1 MYKSVVPKL
10 SGVHRFACLALYRA
24 LLRQCANLP
33 NTAPVLSTCKLLV
46 QQKFHKYKKLQSPS
60 QIVNSLKA
68 GYEALDLLH
77 LASQGSQRDIRRITK
92 LLSDVQ
98 LVKQRESAL
107 QRERCKKEPKPLSR
121 KQQKTSDSR
130 RFQEE
135 TARRHPEATPI
146 LSRPRPVVSGR
157 RRVPVLVNAR
167 GVPFLR
173 IKKPQPKNLSG
184 VIRTKLEKRWKRIER
199 RDRLDLELMFTRDED
214 VWDTLTTGS
223 EEETWSGEVKG
234 AIEALNRQI
243 RDTDKKN
250 MQLAEAMWNVVLA
263 ERKLAAEEQK
273 QMLSE
278 KSADT

>member
-24 LLRQCANLP
+24 LLRQCANFP

-77 LASQGSQRDIRRITK
+77 SASQGSQRDIRRITK

>member
-77 LASQGSQRDIRRITK
+77 SASQGSQRDIRRITK